1 MKLLGYLRSCLPT
14 IALVVAAVALSAFIL
29 AVSGAG
35 LAVIVLVSI
44 ISCLGLALALAA
56 DWVRKRPFYDDLVS
70 CADDAQRPLWLSEV
84 VERPDYLEGAI
95 TYDALSAISKAAN
108 DGVNAY
114 RRQASEYREYIET
127 WVHEAKSPLAAAHLM
142 LDNLRAEADRVES
155 VDKLRALDDE
165 LCRVE
170 GFIEQALFYARS
182 ETVDRDYLIR
192 KYRLGDLVAASV
204 KANAATL
211 IGVHMAPVM
220 HDLDF
225 EVFTDEKWIEFIF
238 GQVIQ
243 NAAKYARRD
252 NPRLEF
258 SGVLRDRGNASE
270 RVELTVRDNGCGV
283 SAADLPRV
291 FDKGFTGENGRSGKR
306 STGIGLYLVK
316 RLCDKMGVGI
326 LADSVEDEGFA
337 ITFSFSTNKFQYVDR
352 GGSPLAPP
360 TPEMRSFQ

>member
-29 AVSGAG
+29 AVSGVG

-142 LDNLRAEADRVES
+142 LDNMRDDPDQPEGGERLERLDSELR
-155 VDKLRALDDE
+155 
-165 LCRVE
+165 RVE
-170 GFIEQALFYARS
+170 GFIDQALFYARS
-182 ETVDRDYLIR
+182 ETLDRDYLIR
-192 KYRLGDLVAASV
+192 RYTVRTLVNDALR
-204 KANAATL
+204 ANAPTL
-211 IGVHMAPVM
+211 IEAHATPELGA
-220 HDLDF
+220 LDF
-225 EVFTDEKWIEFIF
+225 EVFTDEKWIAFIL
-238 GQVIQ
+238 GQVVQ
-243 NAAKYARRD
+243 NSVKYAPASGLRISFD
-252 NPRLEF
+252 ARLVAQ
-258 SGVLRDRGNASE
+258 GTADE
-270 RVELTVRDNGCGV
+270 RVELAVADNGCGV
-283 SAADLPRV
+283 MPADLPRV
-291 FDKGFTGENGRSGKR
+291 FDKGFTGENGRTGKR
-306 STGIGLYLVK
+306 ATGIGLYLVK
-316 RLCDKMGVGI
+316 RLCDKMGVGVR
-326 LADSVEDEGFA
+326 ADSVAGEGFT
-337 ITFSFSTNKFQYVDR
+337 ITFSFSTNRFHFVD
-352 GGSPLAPP
+352 
-360 TPEMRSFQ
+360 